1 MQFLRKEEIDMKK
14 KVLTLI
20 CAAIMIMGMS
30 MTVFAAPSPDSGSTG
45 TSSSNSGSNKPTT
58 DKSNSDEQDEQDEQE
73 DSVGTLSTGSQ
84 TFNDVTIAEFAQVTT
99 VAGAT
104 VKAVSADVAV
114 AAVNEANAL
123 YGANTFVATVVDV
136 TPPAGTNFPYTFTIS
151 NPNVWAGQTVT
162 VLHQL
167 PNGTWERITPN
178 SVANNAVTLTTN
190 SASPFAVVINTA
202 ASPASPRT
210 QDVVLMV
217 CAFAGVFA
225 AGALMI
231 CKKRVQ
237 R

>member
-1 MQFLRKEEIDMKK
+1 MKK

-20 CAAIMIMGMS
+20 CAAIMVMGMS
-30 MTVFAAPSPDSGSTG
+30 LTAFAANSPSSGG
-45 TSSSNSGSNKPTT
+45 TSSANSSKPTT
-58 DKSNSDEQDEQDEQE
+58 NKSDDQDDQD
-73 DSVGTLSTGSQ
+73 DSVGTLSTGTQ
-84 TFNDVTIAEFAQVTT
+84 TFNDTTVAEFAQVTT

-104 VKAVSADVAV
+104 VKTVSADVAV
-114 AAVNEANAL
+114 AAVKEATAL
-123 YGANTFVATVVDV
+123 YGDNTFVATVVDV
-136 TPPAGTNFPYTFTIS
+136 TPPAGTSFPYTFTIS

-202 ASPASPRT
+202 AAPASPKT
-210 QDVVLMV
+210 QDIVLMV
-217 CAFAGVFA
+217 GAFACVFA

-231 CKKRVQ
+231 GKKRVQ